1 MFVGLFVNDIEILVS
16 VDLYSRPSFDEHFV
30 GLLSIFFS
38 LSRQNDGFYAAM
50 KMAPSAP
57 RQASDS
63 RVSRPKPFLSLQK
76 LSLQLN

>member
-1 MFVGLFVNDIEILVS
+1 MFVGLFVNDIEIS

-30 GLLSIFFS
+30 GLLSIFFFS
-38 LSRQNDGFYAAM
+38 LSKNDGFYAAM

-76 LSLQLN
+76 PPLQLN